1 MIADGMGVSQLYAAM
16 SQNEAKMNI
25 ETFSVIGLSKTY
37 SANRFVTDTSAGV
50 TAIASGVKTKNG
62 QVGMSADSLPLKSLL
77 QSVRE
82 RKMSTGL
89 IGTSAVTGLSLAPFY
104 AHQVDKDSAEAIAKD
119 FLISDVDVL
128 MGGGRKYFESRDD
141 SVDLSKQLITKGYQL
156 LHSLDDPVKLPCTKL
171 VGLLYDDQVPSYK
184 ERGDMLSKS
193 LGIGLSVLK
202 VNKKG
207 FLLVVDATQIDWAC
221 HDNDIAAL
229 TGEIND
235 FDKALGVALDFAKK
249 DKKTLVIVASP
260 HETGGL
266 VLNESKDGTKGF
278 NPVFLSKLHTG
289 TPVPVF
295 AFGPGA
301 ENFGGFM
308 DNTDFRQKILRLLG
322 VTK

>member
-1 MIADGMGVSQLYAAM
+1 MSKFSVIFCLCLLFVFSSHAEKRPQNVILMIADGMGVSQLYAAM

-141 SVDLSKQLITKGYQL
+141 SVDLSKQLI
-156 LHSLDDPVKLPCTKL
+156 
-171 VGLLYDDQVPSYK
+171 
-184 ERGDMLSKS
+184 
-193 LGIGLSVLK
+193 
-202 VNKKG
+202 
-207 FLLVVDATQIDWAC
+207 
-221 HDNDIAAL
+221 
-229 TGEIND
+229 
-235 FDKALGVALDFAKK
+235 
-249 DKKTLVIVASP
+249 
-260 HETGGL
+260 
-266 VLNESKDGTKGF
+266 
-278 NPVFLSKLHTG
+278 
-289 TPVPVF
+289 
-295 AFGPGA
+295 
-301 ENFGGFM
+301 
-308 DNTDFRQKILRLLG
+308 
-322 VTK
+322 